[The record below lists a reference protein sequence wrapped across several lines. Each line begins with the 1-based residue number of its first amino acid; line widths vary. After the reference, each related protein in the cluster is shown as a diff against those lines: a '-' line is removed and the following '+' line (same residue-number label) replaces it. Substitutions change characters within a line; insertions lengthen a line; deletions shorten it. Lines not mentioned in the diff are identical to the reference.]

1 MRRVLRIIER
11 TKEWNATY
19 RGSDMPVFYH
29 PVQCLL
35 FALERNG
42 SGNGIERFVEEI
54 KILLELGYDP
64 NCCVPDYMQGNM
76 LHYVSQMT
84 SARKH
89 ERFKMQTIEL
99 LINHGATVYSN
110 VQYHP
115 YVHECVKQKE
125 LRRQRCIT
133 LAFTLKKWIPKDV
146 IKEIVNESFVS

>member
-29 PVQCLL
+29 PVQCLTC
-35 FALERNG
+35 ALERNG

-54 KILLELGYDP
+54 KILLEMGYDP
-64 NCCVPDYMQGNM
+64 NSCVPDYMQGNM

-84 SARKH
+84 ATRKH
-89 ERFKMQTIEL
+89 EIFKMQTIEL
-99 LINHGATVYSN
+99 LITHDATVYSN

-115 YVHECVKQKE
+115 YVYECVKQKE

-133 LAFTLKKWIPKDV
+133 LAFALKKWIPKDV